1 MSKIKFNL
9 KHLSIPEKIARAQQ
23 IVAALT
29 DNPNFTDPH
38 PPLAQVTAAINELET
53 AANAAKAA
61 RKEAKEHTAAQ
72 NSKEEALDKMLTQ
85 LVAHVESI
93 AGDDQQLIL
102 SAGLDPRTTASSHS
116 ASHPSESSPPPNLT
130 ATFGDHDGEI
140 DLAWDTVRGA
150 RSYIVERSPDPPT
163 ETSWTHAAVATR
175 SRITIEHLTSGTRYW
190 FRVAAVTATGNS
202 PWSNPAMKIA
212 P

>member
-9 KHLSIPEKIARAQQ
+9 RNLSIPEKIARAQQ

-38 PPLAQVTAAINELET
+38 PPLAQVTAAINELED
-53 AANAAKAA
+53 AANAAQAA
-61 RKEAKEHTAAQ
+61 RQEAKARTAAQ

-93 AGDDQQLIL
+93 AGDDEQRIL
-102 SAGLDPRTTASSHS
+102 SAGLDPRTAASSHS
-116 ASHPSESSPPPNLT
+116 VSHLAASSTPPNLT
-130 ATFGDHDGEI
+130 ATFGDHEGEI
-140 DLAWDTVRGA
+140 DLSWDTVRGA
-150 RSYIVERSPDPPT
+150 RSYIVQRSPDPPT
-163 ETSWTHAAVATR
+163 ETSWTHVAVATR
-175 SRITIEHLTSGTRYW
+175 SRITVENLTSGTRYW
-190 FRVAAVTATGNS
+190 FRVAAVTPTGDS
-202 PWSNPAMKIA
+202 PWSNLAVKIA